1 MPTWPGACMDPS
13 VPGTN
18 TRSPGRSWPRSA
30 TGVPAWN
37 CSAEFRGRLTPA
49 ALYACWTREEQSHWW
64 AGSPPWE
71 LVQSPSRWY
80 GVPSWA
86 RAHMI
91 AAVTAGG
98 VSGGRL
104 NPEGGATI
112 SVGSHAAASAAG
124 SEIPASVDVGSANLR
139 AILSVDP
146 CPFRAIRALPGP
158 EILSNLGAEASLDE
172 SSLDVTFLGL
182 RRSAGALLKIGG
194 QLLRHCSRSSGIAR
208 QFPEPTVDTIRMAS
222 GSHCA

>member
-1 MPTWPGACMDPS
+1 MPTWPGAVMVPS
-13 VPGTN
+13 APGTN

-37 CSAEFRGRLTPA
+37 CSEAVRGRLTPA

-86 RAHMI
+86 NAHMI

-104 NPEGGATI
+104 NLDGGATTVRYAG
-112 SVGSHAAASAAG
+112 SGAAGRAPTRTVGGAWPRAGLCEVPTGGRPAGGGVGPPAG
-124 SEIPASVDVGSANLR
+124 SEALGAGTAMQEALAAPPTRPASR
-139 AILSVDP
+139 P
-146 CPFRAIRALPGP
+146 PQ
-158 EILSNLGAEASLDE
+158 ASR
-172 SSLDVTFLGL
+172 T
-182 RRSAGALLKIGG
+182 
-194 QLLRHCSRSSGIAR
+194 
-208 QFPEPTVDTIRMAS
+208 PM
-222 GSHCA
+222 